1 MKSTQHNQ
9 SSLEEARYPVDFTN
23 SLLDAVT
30 VSSAVATHSVY
41 PSGSPLTITCTVAT
55 PIVYVNVPAGLAAG
69 TNVVR
74 VVATTSDS
82 LLSPAHE
89 LIIVTKS

>member
-1 MKSTQHNQ
+1 MKTTYHNQ
-9 SSLEEARYPVDFTN
+9 ASTEEKRFPIDSTP
-23 SLLDAVT
+23 SLLTSVT
-30 VSSAVATHSVY
+30 VSSATATHTVY
-41 PSGSPLTITCTVAT
+41 PSGSALTITTNT
-55 PIVYVNVPAGLAAG
+55 SSPIVYVNVPAGLAVG